1 VPAAELLAFEYI
13 MGTESSQR
21 ELLRQLEERLL
32 QPEVRRS
39 IQDVADLL
47 ADEFVEFG
55 SSGRVFNK
63 QQIIESLQHEEPAQS
78 SMTEFR
84 SIPLAPGVILT
95 MYRVVR
101 LNPSDAKPTA
111 SLRSSI
117 WRLQDGQWKIV
128 FHQGTRAPD
137 SYGDLRD

>member
-1 VPAAELLAFEYI
+1 VVAGANRTLLERI
-13 MGTESSQR
+13 METAYSPS

-39 IQDVADLL
+39 AQDVADLL

-63 QQIIESLQHEEPAQS
+63 QQILESLQHEEPTQRWI
-78 SMTEFR
+78 TEFQ
-84 SIPLAPGVILT
+84 STPLASDVILT
-95 MYRVVR
+95 TYRVVR
-101 LNPSDAKPTA
+101 LNTSDAQPTS

-117 WRLQDGQWKIV
+117 WRLQDGRWQMV
-128 FHQGTRAPD
+128 FHQGTRAAD
-137 SYGDLRD
+137 S

>member
-1 VPAAELLAFEYI
+1 ME
-13 MGTESSQR
+13 TERSQP

-39 IQDVADLL
+39 AQDVADLL

-63 QQIIESLQHEEPAQS
+63 QQMLESLQHEEPTQR

-84 SIPLAPGVILT
+84 STLLAPGVILT
-95 MYRVVR
+95 TYRVVR
-101 LNPSDAKPTA
+101 LNRSDAPPLS

-117 WRLQDGQWKIV
+117 WRLQDGRWKMV
-128 FHQGTRAPD
+128 FHQGTPAAE
-137 SYGDLRD
+137 S